1 MVTHL
6 IVYSEIW
13 PEQMF
18 DAQAVR
24 LRVSINDACASGDSL
39 IRERESFLVQLS
51 NLGMVQ
57 FDYAFIVKGTVVY
70 EAVGLYRGTDPDNLK
85 MPIVSLLPEWQLKTN
100 ASVDREFEARSLS
113 LKKGARRADHRF
125 KL

>member
-1 MVTHL
+1 MNQM

-18 DAQAVR
+18 DAQSVR
-24 LRVSINDACASGDSL
+24 LRISINSACATADNL

-51 NLGMVQ
+51 CLGMIQ
-57 FDYAFIVKGTVVY
+57 FDYAFIVQGVVVY
-70 EAVGLYRGTDPDNLK
+70 EAVGLFRGTEPDDLK
-85 MPIVSLLPEWQLKTN
+85 IPLVELLPEWQVRTT
-100 ASVDREFEARSLS
+100 ASIDSEFEARSHS
-113 LKKGARRADHRF
+113 IKKGARRADHRF